1 MWVLPLW
8 VSVAQ
13 LDIVNCPGHLLAS
26 CDSVMVLQNI
36 NTRIAFDTTN
46 TGIILLYASP
56 LMMESIRRVNT
67 VYLEHRRPGYTLATN
82 TAAWLNAEGSRP
94 FEVRSAP
101 LWIPGE
107 NEILIRSRA
116 IAVNPVDS
124 NLQAAPEPRWSVKY
138 PVIPGPDVAGVVVA
152 VGPNVTR
159 FKEGDR
165 VLGHEVGMFTREL
178 QCCAFQ
184 AHTIVRTNMAS
195 EIPDNISFG
204 SAAVIPLGFS
214 TSACGLFQ
222 DTFLNLQLP
231 TVLPQKQT
239 GKTLLILGGASSVG
253 SNAIK
258 LAVAAGYKVITTA
271 SATSSSTSNNWVRAR
286 CLTITALQSP
296 PT

>member
-13 LDIVNCPGHLLAS
+13 LEVVNCPRHLLAS

-46 TGIILLYASP
+46 TGLILLYASP
-56 LMMESIRRVNT
+56 LMMESI
-67 VYLEHRRPGYTLATN
+67 
-82 TAAWLNAEGSRP
+82 
-94 FEVRSAP
+94 
-101 LWIPGE
+101 
-107 NEILIRSRA
+107 LIRNRA
-116 IAVNPVDS
+116 IAVNPVDG

-138 PVIPGPDVAGVVVA
+138 PVIPGSDVAGVVVA
-152 VGPNVTR
+152 VGPNVTS

-165 VLGHEVGMFTREL
+165 VLGHGVVMFTREL

-195 EIPDNISFG
+195 EIPDNISFE

-214 TSACGLFQ
+214 TAACGLFQ

-239 GKTLLILGGASSVG
+239 GKTLLIWGGASSVG
-253 SNAIK
+253 SNAIQ

-271 SATSSSTSNNWVRAR
+271 SAKTSMEALIGKTLVGAIDCIGQEAAKILSYLRVVR
-286 CLTITALQSP
+286 
-296 PT
+296 